1 MKKVLIISY
10 YWPPAG
16 GSGVQRWLKFAKYL
30 PKYNW
35 KPIVYT
41 PENPYFEVKDQALL
55 DNISEEIE
63 VWKTPIWEPYS
74 SKDKLFGKGKK
85 SQSAGLISNNKSLKN
100 KVLNWVRGNVF
111 IPDPKVYWAKPS
123 IKFLQDKIKKEG
135 VEYIITTGP
144 PHSMHLIGLG
154 LKKVIPNL
162 KWIADFR
169 DPWSELDLLDE
180 FHLSKSSRNKH
191 QKLEKEVLQTADVTL
206 TVSETWVKDLVRLAA
221 KRVELITNGYDLA
234 DFKSKPKM
242 NDKFIIGHYGLLN
255 HLRNP
260 KHLWKTLNELC
271 YENSDFASKL
281 EIHLSGNIDAEVI
294 AEIEEYPNLKDR
306 LKQLGYLSHSGV
318 LEEYMNASVLL
329 LLLFNSKSGVGNYPA
344 KIFEYLATKTS
355 ILAFGPS
362 ESDTE
367 KLISKTNSGIFF
379 TYENEHL
386 KNEILALFDNKNQF
400 KFDNIEGFSR
410 EKLTEDLSNVLK
422 SIH

>member
-74 SKDKLFGKGKK
+74 LKDKLFGKGKK
-85 SQSAGLISNNKSLKN
+85 SKSAGLISNNKLLKN

-154 LKKVIPNL
+154 LKKVIPIL

-221 KRVELITNGYDLA
+221 KRVELITNGYDMA
-234 DFKSKPKM
+234 DFESKPKM

-362 ESDTE
+362 GSDTE
-367 KLISKTNSGIFF
+367 KMISKTNSGIFF

>member
-74 SKDKLFGKGKK
+74 LKDKLFGKGKK
-85 SQSAGLISNNKSLKN
+85 SQSAGLILNNKSLKN

-234 DFKSKPKM
+234 DFESKPKM

-362 ESDTE
+362 GSDTE

-410 EKLTEDLSNVLK
+410 QKLTEDLSNVLK